1 MFWYI
6 HYNPMAKKEKTRIV
20 NLYITPNAFASI
32 FKRLKGERSEYDF
45 SGLANLRQL
54 LSNEKAKVLNA
65 IKNSNPDSIYRLAKI
80 LGRDF
85 KAVSQDIKILK
96 QFGFIELKEEKKGN
110 RKKFKPEMTID
121 NLQINISFS

>member
-1 MFWYI
+1 
-6 HYNPMAKKEKTRIV
+6 MAKKEKTRIV